1 MATPTDRRYSKTHEW
16 IKQLEGTTALV
27 GITEQAQEAL
37 GDITFVELPKIGIN
51 VKKDGACGVIES
63 VKAASDLNAPV
74 SGQVVEVNRALESAP
89 ETLNVDPWE
98 GGWILKLANTT
109 ADEMALLMD
118 AAAYDAFVE
127 SEQ

>member
-1 MATPTDRRYSKTHEW
+1 MATPADRRYSKTHEW
-16 IKQLEGTTALV
+16 IKLEGTTALV
-27 GITEQAQEAL
+27 GITAHAQEAL

-74 SGQVVEVNRALESAP
+74 SGQVAEVNRALESAP
-89 ETLNVDPWE
+89 ETINADPCE
-98 GGWILKLANTT
+98 GGWILKLSNTT
-109 ADEMALLMD
+109 AAEMASLMD
-118 AAAYDAFVE
+118 APAYDAFIE

>member
-16 IKQLEGTTALV
+16 IKLEGTFALV
-27 GITEQAQEAL
+27 GITEHAQEAL
-37 GDITFVELPKIGIN
+37 GDITFVELPKIGVN

-74 SGQVVEVNRALESAP
+74 SGQIAEVNRALESAP
-89 ETLNVDPWE
+89 ETINSDPYE
-98 GGWILKLANTT
+98 AGWILKLANTT
-109 ADEMALLMD
+109 GAEMASLMD
-118 AAAYDAFVE
+118 SVAYDLFVE

>member
-16 IKQLEGTTALV
+16 IKLEGTFALV
-27 GITEQAQEAL
+27 GITEHAQEAL
-37 GDITFVELPKIGIN
+37 GDITFVELPKIGVN

-74 SGQVVEVNRALESAP
+74 SGQIAEVNRALESAP
-89 ETLNVDPWE
+89 ETINTDPYE
-98 GGWILKLANTT
+98 AGWILKLANTT
-109 ADEMALLMD
+109 GAEMASLMD
-118 AAAYDAFVE
+118 STAYDLFVE